1 MLTPHTQ
8 KTTNIFVKPNGV
20 GELPT
25 FVLGDFGQAFLAQEA
40 DDRFYGGTRGFRAP
54 EFYKKPEVPITDKAC
69 KHSHSPPPARNF
81 S

>member
-20 GELPT
+20 GEPPT
-25 FVLGDFGQAFLAQEA
+25 FVLGDFGQAFRPGEA
-40 DDRFYGGTRGFRAP
+40 DDRFYGGTLGFRAP
-54 EFYKKPEVPITDKAC
+54 EFEKNPEIPITDKAGTYPC
-69 KHSHSPPPARNF
+69 SSLVRDF